1 MDLQSIDVADPDLHA
16 DDRAR
21 AVFALL
27 RREDPVHWNR
37 EARGRGFWA
46 VTRYD
51 DIVQVSRNT
60 ATFSSDARNGGIR
73 LTTGDPL
80 LAGPE
85 TTRSMIQMDAPEH
98 SFYRRMLAPGFTPT
112 RLRSLE
118 ERIRARVRLL
128 LDRAFEARDCDWV
141 EMVAAE
147 LPIQMLAELL
157 DVPQEDRARLFEW
170 SNMVVGETDRD
181 LRKDPEHFA
190 QALAALRAYAAE
202 LWAARTRRPGDDL
215 VSMLVQSRVDGQPLD
230 RASFLSTF
238 ILLIVAG
245 NETTRNSISGGLLA
259 FIDNPGE
266 WRRLRGDPRLTSCAV
281 DEILRWVS
289 PILHMRRNAIA
300 DGAIGGQP
308 IRKGDKVA
316 MWYVS
321 ANFDEARFTD
331 PERFDITRKGE
342 PHLAFG
348 IGTHFCLGS
357 RLGEMQLRILLEELA
372 PRLAWAELLKPVRR
386 VRSNLLNSIR
396 RMPVRLHAA

>member
-1 MDLQSIDVADPDLHA
+1 MDLLSIDVADPDLHA
-16 DDRAR
+16 EDRAR

-27 RREDPVHWNR
+27 RREDPVHWNP
-37 EARGRGFWA
+37 EAHGRGFWA

-51 DIVQVSRNT
+51 DIVQVSRDT
-60 ATFSSDARNGGIR
+60 ATFSSDARHGGIR

-80 LAGPE
+80 LAEPE
-85 TTRSMIQMDAPEH
+85 VTRSMIQMDAPEH
-98 SFYRRMLAPGFTPT
+98 SFYRRMLAPGFTPA
-112 RLRSLE
+112 RLRALE
-118 ERIRARVRLL
+118 ERIRARVHHL
-128 LDRAFEARDCDWV
+128 LDRALEARDCDWV
-141 EMVAAE
+141 SMVAAE

-157 DVPQEDRARLFEW
+157 DVPQEDRGRLFEW

-181 LRKDPEHFA
+181 LRKDPEQFA
-190 QALAALRAYAAE
+190 EALDALRAYATE

-215 VSMLVQSRVDGQPLD
+215 VSMLAQSRVDGQPLD
-230 RASFLSTF
+230 RASFLSAF

-266 WRRLRGDPRLTSCAV
+266 WQRLRGNPALAPRAV

-289 PILHMRRNAIA
+289 PILHMHRNAIT
-300 DGAIGGQP
+300 DDAIGGRTV
-308 IRKGDKVA
+308 RKGDKVA

-331 PERFDITRKGE
+331 PKRFDITREGE
-342 PHLAFG
+342 PHLSFG

-372 PRLAWAELLKPVRR
+372 PRLARAELMAPVRR

-396 RMPVRLHAA
+396 TMPVRLHAA